1 MFFFIIA
8 PGQQP
13 RPTSPHVRFQEPP
26 AAVKG
31 QDKVEP
37 RHEQVSPPL
46 SPIPHRNP
54 TVKRTSAPP
63 DKRVVI
69 NLPNAWSDVS
79 STISLWNESFYKDHY
94 ETCSLKTI
102 VLSFIIFASCIFSP
116 LHSLKWS
123 RIDFLQYHSKK
134 LYKVNSKKMFIFIA
148 EIHSATPSTSIVLAF
163 YSLQVTPN
171 KKLKSSVTC

>member
-37 RHEQVSPPL
+37 RQEQVSPPL

-102 VLSFIIFASCIFSP
+102 VLSFIISIFASCIFSP

-134 LYKVNSKKMFIFIA
+134 LYKVNSKKN
-148 EIHSATPSTSIVLAF
+148 VYF
-163 YSLQVTPN
+163 YSRNTLSYSIYINCFSILLITSN
-171 KKLKSSVTC
+171 LKQKI

>member
-31 QDKVEP
+31 QDKAEP

-46 SPIPHRNP
+46 SPIPPRYP
-54 TVKRTSAPP
+54 TFKRTSAPP

-79 STISLWNESFYKDHY
+79 STISLWNESFYKDRY
-94 ETCSLKTI
+94 KTYLLKII
-102 VLSFIIFASCIFSP
+102 VLSFISSIFASCIFSP

-134 LYKVNSKKMFIFIA
+134 LYEANS
-148 EIHSATPSTSIVLAF
+148 EICWFLWQKCIQL
-163 YSLQVTPN
+163 LQ
-171 KKLKSSVTC
+171 LHQLF

>member
-13 RPTSPHVRFQEPP
+13 RPTSPHVHFQEPP

-37 RHEQVSPPL
+37 RQEQVSPPL

-79 STISLWNESFYKDHY
+79 STISL
-94 ETCSLKTI
+94 
-102 VLSFIIFASCIFSP
+102 
-116 LHSLKWS
+116 
-123 RIDFLQYHSKK
+123 
-134 LYKVNSKKMFIFIA
+134 
-148 EIHSATPSTSIVLAF
+148 
-163 YSLQVTPN
+163 
-171 KKLKSSVTC
+171 